1 MPHHFF
7 RHRYR
12 PGFRY
17 GRRFYRHHRP
27 SRWSWLHGPYSPEGP
42 VSSPFVA
49 WAQSVLAQV
58 FGPVVPQ
65 DGVFGSE
72 TRGFVAQFQ
81 AQQRLPSI
89 GDLDDATVAAL
100 QGVEAGPGLATPI
113 PSRPE
118 PRMPRGPHPEPG
130 MPRRRH
136 GDTDSPPPGE
146 RGQPRPPP
154 GEHAMTPPE
163 RSAAQLSRTP
173 ISPTTQASPT
183 EAPPKP
189 NPWPGQPVESS
200 GESELAPS
208 SMEVLE
214 RGRWVRHH
222 DRIVLI
228 GA

>member
-1 MPHHFF
+1 MHYPFF

-12 PGFRY
+12 PWHRY
-17 GRRFYRHHRP
+17 GRRFYRRRRP
-27 SRWSWLHGPYSPEGP
+27 YRWSWLRRYSPEGP
-42 VSSPFVA
+42 ISSSFVA
-49 WAQSVLAQV
+49 WTQSVLAQL

-65 DGVFGSE
+65 DGVFGPE

-81 AQQRLPSI
+81 AQQGLPAT
-89 GDLDDATVAAL
+89 GDLDDPTVAAL
-100 QGVEAGPGLATPI
+100 QAVGVGPELSAPI

-136 GDTDSPPPGE
+136 GDTDSLPPGE

-173 ISPTTQASPT
+173 ISPAAPASPS
-183 EAPPKP
+183 EVPPKP
-189 NPWPGQPVESS
+189 NRRHGQPAGSS
-200 GESELAPS
+200 EESELAPS
-208 SMEVLE
+208 STEVLE
-214 RGRWVRHH
+214 RGRWVRRH